1 MTELKTVGM
10 YREMYADRRKGRH
23 DELPSLAESFTDR
36 VIEDRAEIVEY
47 MRSAPGV
54 FDVLDVLT
62 DLVDG
67 TERIMS
73 ASSLISDGEWI
84 WRVDSVHY
92 LSRYGLDIPEDFLRH
107 VRERRYLPPTEVDD
121 SDEFDSAV
129 QQYF

>member
-23 DELPSLAESFTDR
+23 DELPSLVESFTDR
-36 VIEDRAEIVEY
+36 VIEDRAEIVAY

-67 TERIMS
+67 DQRIMS

-92 LSRYGLDIPEDFLRH
+92 LANYGLDIPEEFLRH
-107 VRERRYLPPTEVDD
+107 VRGRKYTPPTEVDD

-129 QQYF
+129 LQYF